1 MNRSSLL
8 APPVGWL
15 CYACG
20 YSAQKRPERCPKC
33 GGSAFERT
41 GAAAAVEEAIRE
53 VERLG
58 EPVESVR
65 KARPGGPRKRRSA
78 MVEFKCVDG
87 CGRKVSREGGRCRTC
102 AGFLRRQKKAASPAP
117 TRDAARPETA
127 KKDHPHSPLPLNFG
141 ALADMATA
149 LRAAGF
155 NVADIRVHEMSF
167 LVRLTT

>member
-1 MNRSSLL
+1 MSRPNLL
-8 APPVGWL
+8 TPPVGWL

-20 YSAQKRPERCPKC
+20 YSAQERPERCPKC

-41 GAAAAVEEAIRE
+41 GAAAAVEEAVRE

-102 AGFLRRQKKAASPAP
+102 AGFLRRQKRPSVVAAKAGP
-117 TRDAARPETA
+117 TPETRSPGNA
-127 KKDHPHSPLPLNFG
+127 KKDPPAPLVSVLTISE
-141 ALADMATA
+141 ALK
-149 LRAAGF
+149 AAGF
-155 NVADIRVHEMSF
+155 SVTGVHIAEAT
-167 LVRLTT
+167 LIVHLTA